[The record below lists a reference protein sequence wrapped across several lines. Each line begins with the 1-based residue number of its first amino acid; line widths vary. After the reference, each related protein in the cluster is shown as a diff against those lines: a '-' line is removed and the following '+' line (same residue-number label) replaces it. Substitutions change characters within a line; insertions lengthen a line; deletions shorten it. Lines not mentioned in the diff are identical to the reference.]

1 MHLKCVQFT
10 AYQLYLNLFKVPG
23 INFIRNI
30 QDLTE
35 ENLKSLPKKKK
46 KTENRCEPMERQ
58 TLLFRGNAQF
68 HKSGAIKIPRD
79 IDSDNYLRL
88 KMIPKLF

>member
-1 MHLKCVQFT
+1 
-10 AYQLYLNLFKVPG
+10 
-23 INFIRNI
+23 
-30 QDLTE
+30 
-35 ENLKSLPKKKK
+35 
-46 KTENRCEPMERQ
+46 MERQ

-88 KMIPKLF
+88 KMIPKLFQINENIQDIQKQKSNIGTGAYKSTEENQEDRRITPK

>member
-1 MHLKCVQFT
+1 
-10 AYQLYLNLFKVPG
+10 
-23 INFIRNI
+23 
-30 QDLTE
+30 
-35 ENLKSLPKKKK
+35 
-46 KTENRCEPMERQ
+46 MERQ